1 MNKSRLSERME
12 LNPRI
17 LALRKVVLS
26 KTAMIIQALIAAAF
40 VIMRGLPVFEGLG
53 YTMLGLAIVALGA
66 IICFN
71 LIFCDDIISTLLP
84 FLLATAVA
92 IQCYDSFEFFL
103 PFLWL
108 VPLPVFA
115 FFFHMIVYRKNI
127 EWGKTWKGAA
137 AVAVAVTLGGLG
149 KITAAEYFNLS
160 ALYHTF
166 GLGIGMLVVYLIMNT
181 HYKPKSEHYV
191 MRFHFA
197 FAMTVLGIFCVFMIV
212 NHYIVFWD
220 RFLEK
225 MSPLDFQWRNNVSTF
240 LMLTLPFSFFLSV
253 KKYPCLFLGFLQ
265 YIAILFTG
273 SRGGALGGAAELA
286 LCLFAVVYSDPKN
299 RKKTLIFIAS
309 AVVVILALFTKP
321 LIEFFVPVILRIESV
336 DVRSGLM
343 ARAIED
349 FKSNILFGR
358 GLGYMGNTD
367 VHDPATF
374 ALCWYHS
381 APFQVIGSFGLLGVA
396 AFGYQFYIRMK
407 TVWKR
412 VTHFNIT
419 LFIAYAGLFLM
430 SLVNPGEFC
439 PMPYGLMATLFFIIC
454 DKNNIAAEAISSNTE
469 KEDIVN
475 IKL

>member
-17 LALRKVVLS
+17 LALRKVILS

-108 VPLPVFA
+108 VPAPVFA

-469 KEDIVN
+469 QEDIVN

>member
-17 LALRKVVLS
+17 LALRKVILS

-108 VPLPVFA
+108 VPAPVFA

-309 AVVVILALFTKP
+309 AGVVILELFTKP